1 MRLLQPVSEDEVVAA
16 FLRAEGDGETGRGGA
31 LIVSRLDADDEPLD
45 TVVRP
50 DLSDP
55 RQNAYRRRLLGE
67 MRGFGRGDGMFV
79 GFPSQ
84 VDWHRAALRRDEVL
98 EVRYIND
105 RASDD
110 YWVTLSGGSRRPL
123 DAAAR
128 IRAGIGPEWA
138 IGVWDLSGC
147 AAVVTRL
154 CQGSLPE
161 LIVATDPR
169 VGRVVAVEGN
179 GRLTSFA
186 LCREQL
192 PEVVEVFCAIAEGLD
207 SWGLY

>member
-1 MRLLQPVSEDEVVAA
+1 MRLLRPALEDEVVAA
-16 FLRAEGDGETGRGGA
+16 FLRAE
-31 LIVSRLDADDEPLD
+31 ADDMGRQRARILGRLGADGEPLD
-45 TVVRP
+45 TVARP
-50 DLSDP
+50 DLGDP

-67 MRGFGRGDGMFV
+67 MCGFGRGDGMFL
-79 GFPSQ
+79 GFPPR
-84 VDWHRAALRRDEVL
+84 VDWRRAALPRDEVL
-98 EVRYIND
+98 EIRYIDD
-105 RASDD
+105 RDCD
-110 YWVTLSGGSRRPL
+110 NYWITLSGGSRRPL

-147 AAVVTRL
+147 EAVVSRL

-161 LIVATDPR
+161 LIVAVDPEI
-169 VGRVVAVEGN
+169 GRMVAVEGN

-186 LCREQL
+186 LFADRL
-192 PEVVEVFCAIAEGLD
+192 PEAIEVFCTIADGLE

>member
-1 MRLLQPVSEDEVVAA
+1 MRLLRSASEDEVVAA
-16 FLRAEGDGETGRGGA
+16 FLRAEADDTGRYRA
-31 LIVSRLDADDEPLD
+31 SIQERLGSDGEPLD
-45 TVVRP
+45 TVGRP

-67 MRGFGRGDGMFV
+67 ARGFGRGNGMFV
-79 GFPSQ
+79 GFPPS
-84 VDWHRAALRRDEVL
+84 VDWHRAVLPRDELL
-98 EVRYIND
+98 EVLYID
-105 RASDD
+105 DHDCGD
-110 YWVTLSGGSRRPL
+110 YWVTLSGGSRRPR

-128 IRAGIGPEWA
+128 IRARIGPDWA

-147 AAVVTRL
+147 EAVVRRL
-154 CQGSLPE
+154 CEGSLPE

-169 VGRVVAVEGN
+169 LGRVVAVEGN

-186 LCREQL
+186 LFPERL
-192 PEVVEVFCAIAEGLD
+192 PKAIEVFCTIADGLD

>member
-1 MRLLQPVSEDEVVAA
+1 MRLLRPALEDEVVAA
-16 FLRAEGDGETGRGGA
+16 FLRAEADDTGRYRA
-31 LIVSRLDADDEPLD
+31 RILERLGSDGEPLD
-45 TVVRP
+45 TVARP
-50 DLSDP
+50 GLGEP

-79 GFPSQ
+79 GFPSR
-84 VDWHRAALRRDEVL
+84 VDWHRAALPRDEVL
-98 EVRYIND
+98 EIRYIDD
-105 RASDD
+105 RDSDN

-138 IGVWDLSGC
+138 IGVWDLGGC
-147 AAVVTRL
+147 EAVVSQL

-161 LIVATDPR
+161 LIVAVDPGI
-169 VGRVVAVEGN
+169 GRMVAVEGN

-186 LCREQL
+186 LFPERL
-192 PEVVEVFCAIAEGLD
+192 PEAIEVFCAIADGLD

>member
-1 MRLLQPVSEDEVVAA
+1 MRLLRPALEDEVVAA
-16 FLRAEGDGETGRGGA
+16 FLRAEADDTGRYRADILG
-31 LIVSRLDADDEPLD
+31 RLGIDGEPLD
-45 TVVRP
+45 IVARP
-50 DLSDP
+50 DLDDP

-79 GFPSQ
+79 GFPSR
-84 VDWHRAALRRDEVL
+84 VDWHRAALSPDEVL
-98 EVRYIND
+98 EVLYIDD
-105 RASDD
+105 RDSDN

-138 IGVWDLSGC
+138 IGVWDLGGC
-147 AAVVTRL
+147 EAVVSRL

-161 LIVATDPR
+161 LIVVTDPR
-169 VGRVVAVEGN
+169 MDRMVAVEGN

-186 LCREQL
+186 LFRERL
-192 PEVVEVFCAIAEGLD
+192 PEDIEVFCAITAGLD